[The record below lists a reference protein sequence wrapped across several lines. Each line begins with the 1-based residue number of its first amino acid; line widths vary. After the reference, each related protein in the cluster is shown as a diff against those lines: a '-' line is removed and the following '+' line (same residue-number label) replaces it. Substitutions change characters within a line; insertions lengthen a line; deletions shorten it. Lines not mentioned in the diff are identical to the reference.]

1 MSTVLENKKNTK
13 GIILAGGTG
22 SRLYPLTVVSNKQL
36 QPVHDKPM
44 IYYPLSTLLL
54 GGIKDIAII
63 SSPEYLSKYEM
74 LLKDGSQ
81 WGINIEYFSQPE
93 PKGTAEAFLICENF
107 IGEDNVCMIFGDNV
121 FYGYIGLDKII
132 ENFSS
137 GAHIFTYFVSDPQN
151 FGVLEIKNGKVVDIK
166 EKPKRPTSN
175 HMIPGLYIYD
185 NSVIKKTKAL
195 KPSKR
200 GELEITDLNRVYL
213 KEKSIYIEDLGRGV
227 VWFDTGCCSSLQK
240 ASEFI
245 RTIEEQQRF
254 KIGCVEEV
262 CLKQGFMKYTQLSK
276 LLKSIPDS
284 EYKNYLKE
292 ILLNKKEWFSNK
304 RSFNV

>member
-1 MSTVLENKKNTK
+1 MPKKTK

-63 SSPEYLSKYEM
+63 SSPDYLDKYKT
-74 LLKDGSQ
+74 LLGDGSQ
-81 WGINIEYFSQPE
+81 WGINIDYFSQPE
-93 PKGTAEAFLICENF
+93 PRGIADAFLICEDF
-107 IGEDNVCMIFGDNV
+107 IAQDNVCLILGDNI
-121 FYGYIGLDKII
+121 FYGSIELDRVINSF
-132 ENFSS
+132 ES

-175 HMIPGLYIYD
+175 HMVPGLYIYD
-185 NSVIKKTKAL
+185 SSVVKETKSL

-200 GELEITDLNRVYL
+200 GELEITDLNRKYL
-213 KEKSIYIEDLGRGV
+213 KK
-227 VWFDTGCCSSLQK
+227 
-240 ASEFI
+240 
-245 RTIEEQQRF
+245 
-254 KIGCVEEV
+254 
-262 CLKQGFMKYTQLSK
+262 
-276 LLKSIPDS
+276 
-284 EYKNYLKE
+284 KNY
-292 ILLNKKEWFSNK
+292 
-304 RSFNV
+304 

>member
-1 MSTVLENKKNTK
+1 MSIKTK

-63 SSPEYLSKYEM
+63 SSPDYIEKYKT
-74 LLKDGSQ
+74 LLRDGSQ
-81 WGINIEYFSQPE
+81 WGVNIEYFIQNE
-93 PKGTAEAFLICENF
+93 PKGIADAFLICEDF
-107 IGEDNVCMIFGDNV
+107 IAQDNACLILGDNI
-121 FYGYIGLDKII
+121 FYGYIGLDEII
-132 ENFSS
+132 ENFSN
-137 GAHIFTYFVSDPQN
+137 GAHIFTYFVSNPQD
-151 FGVLEIKNGKVVDIK
+151 FGVLDIKENKVIDFK
-166 EKPKRPTSN
+166 EKPKNPTSN

-185 NSVIKKTKAL
+185 NSVIEKTKKL

-213 KEKSIYIEDLGRGV
+213 KEKNIEIQDLGRAT
-227 VWFDTGCCSSLQK
+227 VWFDAGKCSDLQK

-245 RTIEEQQRF
+245 RTIEEQQIY
-254 KIGCVEEV
+254 KIGCVEEIA
-262 CLKQGFMKYTQLSK
+262 LKRGFISYQK
-276 LLKSIPDS
+276 LELIVKQMPDS
-284 EYKNYLKE
+284 EYKDYLIEVLKY
-292 ILLNKKEWFSNK
+292 KDEWFSKNK
-304 RSFNV
+304 KFKI

>member
-1 MSTVLENKKNTK
+1 MPKKTK

-54 GGIKDIAII
+54 GGIKDIAIVT
-63 SSPEYLSKYEM
+63 SPDYIEKYKTLLS
-74 LLKDGSQ
+74 DGSQ
-81 WGINIEYFSQPE
+81 WGVNIEYFTQEKPR
-93 PKGTAEAFLICENF
+93 GIADAFLVCEDF
-107 IGEDNVCMIFGDNV
+107 IKQDNVCLILGDNI
-121 FYGYIGLDKII
+121 FYGSIELDRVINSFK
-132 ENFSS
+132 S

-175 HMIPGLYIYD
+175 HMVPGLYIYD
-185 NSVIKKTKAL
+185 NSVIEETKSL

-200 GELEITDLNRVYL
+200 GELEITDLNRRYL
-213 KEKSIYIEDLGRGV
+213 KKRNIQIEDLGRGV
-227 VWFDTGCCSSLQK
+227 VWFDSGSCSSLQK
-240 ASEFI
+240 SSEFI

-254 KIGCVEEV
+254 KIGCVEEI
-262 CLKQGFMKYTQLSK
+262 CLKQGFMTHKQLSNIIK
-276 LLKSIPDS
+276 CIPDC
-284 EYKNYLKE
+284 EYKDYLKE
-292 ILLNKKEWFSNK
+292 ISYNIKEWFSNK
-304 RSFNV
+304 RKFKI

>member
-1 MSTVLENKKNTK
+1 MSKKTK
-13 GIILAGGTG
+13 GIILAGGSG

-63 SSPEYLSKYEM
+63 SSPEYLDKYKT

-81 WGINIEYFSQPE
+81 WGINIEYFEQAE
-93 PKGTAEAFLICENF
+93 PKGISEAFLICEEF
-107 IGEDNVCMIFGDNV
+107 IGQDNVCLILGDNV

-132 ENFSS
+132 NNFST

-151 FGVLEIKNGKVVDIK
+151 FGVLEINRNKVVDIK
-166 EKPKRPTSN
+166 EKPKKPTSN

-185 NSVIKKTKAL
+185 NSVIENTKSL

-200 GELEITDLNRVYL
+200 GELEITDLNKLYL
-213 KEKSIYIEDLGRGV
+213 QQKNITIEDLGRGV
-227 VWFDTGCCSSLQK
+227 VWFDTGNCSDLQK

-245 RTIEEQQRF
+245 RTIEQQQRY

-262 CLKQGFMKYTQLSK
+262 CIKQGFMTYRQLSRQIK
-276 LLKSIPDS
+276 NIPDS
-284 EYKNYLKE
+284 EYKEYLQE
-292 ILLNKKEWFSNK
+292 ILENRSDWFSDKKNFK
-304 RSFNV
+304 I